1 MRQAYMM
8 VFDYAA
14 DDESIIQH
22 GFNPARFSIQVPKAK
37 RHPHLKAHEIP
48 EFVRAVDAATETTER
63 TRIAAKLV
71 LLCITRKME
80 LLRTKWPEIDFDN
93 ARWEIPAG
101 RMKSDRPHVVP
112 LSQQALVLFRRLKE
126 LNGSSEFVFPNV
138 RNPRKPMGETT
149 LNRLLERMNYTDR
162 VTVHGFRGTASTILN
177 ELGYRADVIEKQLA
191 HVEEDEVRAAYN
203 HADYME
209 ERRRMLQDWADAID
223 RLCAGKPLR
232 DGNVV
237 PLIARAA

>member
-1 MRQAYMM
+1 
-8 VFDYAA
+8 
-14 DDESIIQH
+14 
-22 GFNPARFSIQVPKAK
+22 
-37 RHPHLKAHEIP
+37 
-48 EFVRAVDAATETTER
+48 
-63 TRIAAKLV
+63 
-71 LLCITRKME
+71 
-80 LLRTKWPEIDFDN
+80 
-93 ARWEIPAG
+93 
-101 RMKSDRPHVVP
+101 
-112 LSQQALVLFRRLKE
+112 
-126 LNGSSEFVFPNV
+126 
-138 RNPRKPMGETT
+138 MGETT